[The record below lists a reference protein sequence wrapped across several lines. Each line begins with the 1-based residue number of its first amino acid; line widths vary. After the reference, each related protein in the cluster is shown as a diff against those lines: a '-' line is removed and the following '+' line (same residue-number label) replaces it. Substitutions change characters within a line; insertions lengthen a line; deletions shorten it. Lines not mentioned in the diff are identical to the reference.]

1 MGFPKGRK
9 EAARVVLRSARQTV
23 AGVSAEDALDELT
36 RIHASAG
43 LSAKAVV
50 DESRPDDAVL
60 HPVFEWDDEVAG
72 ERYREHQATTLIRS
86 VRIVVDPADETGSV
100 TEPAFINVSQA
111 GQPGV
116 YEPPSTVAESVS
128 YLAMATEN
136 AMRELRS
143 AQMALEDLKVIAD
156 GRGDDRATLIV
167 AAIAS
172 LGVARD
178 AISKFH

>member
-9 EAARVVLRSARQTV
+9 EAARVVLRSARQTI

-36 RIHASAG
+36 RIHASTG
-43 LSAKAVV
+43 LSAKTVV

-86 VRIVVDPADETGSV
+86 VRVVVDPADETGV

-143 AQMALEDLKVIAD
+143 AQQALEDLKVIAD

>member
-86 VRIVVDPADETGSV
+86 VRIVVDPEDATGV

-143 AQMALEDLKVIAD
+143 AQQALEDLKVIAD

-167 AAIAS
+167 TAIAS